1 MSINKR
7 SRVIGISVVLISV
20 IFYLADHTVIGQ
32 QQNCIDAANTKHT
45 TVITPAVVKLGG
57 TTVVQCQV
65 SPPGRNFCGF
75 RITLSGPSV
84 QFAFDKTYCPRG
96 TISESRYTGQ
106 CDVTVGRY
114 GIRIESVQMTDAGRW
129 RCNYMSSYPNSR
141 TVLTV
146 IVPPSGP
153 VLTSQ
158 PNTAINNIVT
168 VQENSPLTITCD
180 GSQSGATGLTY
191 KWSGVNLPGQSNNR
205 LSFTRISKTDSG
217 VYTCKASNTAGT
229 VTGSITI
236 NVLYAPTVSAQVES
250 VAAKLGETAKFTINY
265 DANPS
270 DGITLSCVKNETNG
284 KTSSF
289 RLTDVA
295 GKTQLSATIR
305 SVQASDYGTHSCQL
319 KNSIG
324 SAFIA
329 LQVKEADATTTGC
342 GLSTRGLLG
351 GIAAS
356 LVVIIVLVVAVVI
369 LFLKIRKNN
378 SKSSV
383 ATKTNIRSKSKATT
397 RDEAEMSTRK
407 QRSSVKT
414 NEPIYGNREMNNVA
428 RNTSAFRDVGE
439 EYEEI

>member
-20 IFYLADHTVIGQ
+20 IFYLADHTVI
-32 QQNCIDAANTKHT
+32 A
-45 TVITPAVVKLGG
+45 
-57 TTVVQCQV
+57 
-65 SPPGRNFCGF
+65 
-75 RITLSGPSV
+75 
-84 QFAFDKTYCPRG
+84 
-96 TISESRYTGQ
+96 
-106 CDVTVGRY
+106 
-114 GIRIESVQMTDAGRW
+114 
-129 RCNYMSSYPNSR
+129 
-141 TVLTV
+141 
-146 IVPPSGP
+146 PPSGP

-191 KWSGVNLPGQSNNR
+191 KWSGANLLGQSNNK

-217 VYTCKASNTAGT
+217 VYTCKASNIAGS
-229 VTGSITI
+229 VTGNIII

-295 GKTQLSATIR
+295 GKPQLSATIR
-305 SVQASDYGTHSCQL
+305 SVQASDFGTHSCRL

-383 ATKTNIRSKSKATT
+383 AIKTNIRSKSKATT
-397 RDEAEMSTRK
+397 RARKDEAEMSTRK

-414 NEPIYGNREMNNVA
+414 NEPIYGNREMDNVA
-428 RNTSAFRDVGE
+428 RNASAFRDLGE